1 MKKLH
6 LKLLRDIRQS
16 KGQFLSIILVIAVG
30 AFFYAGL
37 ITISSDLSAYMEDYF
52 EEHNLADFNVHYS
65 EITESE
71 LSNLEEIEGINK
83 VEARYTF
90 DANQAFGDYKAS
102 LKVHTIP
109 QNNEINTIAV
119 TDGDIPSNKEEI
131 MLDARYGE
139 MHQYTVGDHISVDTN
154 EGSFDFVI
162 SGFGENVEHAFNI
175 EDPSLVL
182 PDHQTYG
189 IAYIHEDRI
198 AEIAGGFYYNELLV
212 DTEEGHDSGVISEA
226 IEDYS
231 QEFAYLYQVIKDR
244 SVSYSAI
251 NVTINNNRLMSTI
264 SPLILFMV
272 AAVIIFL
279 TMSRVIDS
287 QRNQIGIMK
296 ALGIKGSKILLH
308 YMGYPVLVG
317 IIGSVVGWSIT
328 AFTLVN
334 LLNSVIEQTYSLPD
348 FNLSISFY
356 TLFPPIIVSI
366 VFGVIACF
374 FSGRSILK
382 ERASQALRP
391 KPPKKMK
398 KTLVERI
405 PGIWRKLS
413 YGNKL
418 ILRNIF
424 LNPKKALASSVG
436 VIVCVILL
444 ITAFGFET
452 SMQTIASQINKVYKY
467 DFKVDYKGELT
478 GETIKPPSEVDKY
491 YSQSTIPIEFVD
503 FPDEKNASLVVTEKE
518 NSLIQFFDD
527 QNNPI
532 TLDDTGVLVPQ
543 SYADE
548 YNLSVGDTIKIK
560 LIAPE
565 MKGQSVDIKVAEI
578 STQYTN
584 PSFYSTPGY
593 INSLGIDYK
602 PTSLLVKLNSGAD
615 RNRVQNYF
623 EEDPFV
629 DTISDKDDI
638 KKTVDNMIQQNNPV
652 FIMFIICAVILSF
665 GAMFTISSINIYER
679 TRELATL
686 KVLGYQKNK
695 INRIIFV
702 ENIILTT
709 FAVIVALPI
718 SGFMY
723 RLVVQALSSTNQQI
737 PDRLGFVTIGLAI
750 VLTFVLT
757 ITSNLLLRRKVNRI
771 DMIESLKS
779 VE

>member
-6 LKLLRDIRQS
+6 LKLLRDIKES
-16 KGQFLSIILVIAVG
+16 KGQFLAIVLVIAVG

-37 ITISSDLSAYMEDYF
+37 ITISNDLSAYTEEYF
-52 EEHNLADFNVHYS
+52 EEHNLADSNVHYS
-65 EITESE
+65 EITGNE
-71 LSNLEEIEGINK
+71 LSSLEEIEGINK
-83 VEARYTF
+83 IEARYTF
-90 DANQAFGDYKAS
+90 DANQTFEGYKAT
-102 LKVHTIP
+102 LKIHTIP

-119 TDGDIPSNKEEI
+119 TSGSIPSNKEEI
-131 MLDARYGE
+131 LLDARYGE
-139 MHQYTVGDHISVDTN
+139 EHQYMVGDHITFHTN
-154 EGSFDFVI
+154 DGNFDFVI

-182 PDHQTYG
+182 PDYKTYG
-189 IAYIHEDRI
+189 VAYIHEDRI
-198 AEIAGGFYYNELLV
+198 EEIAGDFYYNELLV
-212 DTEEGHDSGVISEA
+212 DAKEGHDISIISET

-231 QEFAYLYQVIKDR
+231 NELPYLYQVNKDR

-251 NVTINNNRLMSTI
+251 NVTINNNRLMSTV

-296 ALGIKGSKILLH
+296 ALGVKDSKILLH

-317 IIGSVVGWSIT
+317 IIGSVVGWVIT
-328 AFTLVN
+328 TVTLVN
-334 LLNSVIEQTYSLPD
+334 LLNSVIEQTYSLPN

-382 ERASQALRP
+382 ERAAQALRP

-405 PGIWRKLS
+405 PGLWKKLT

-424 LNPKKALASSVG
+424 LNPKRALASSVG

-467 DFKVDYKGELT
+467 DLKVDYKGELT
-478 GETIKPPSEVDKY
+478 GGNIKLPSEVDQY

-503 FPDEKNASLVVTEKE
+503 FPDENNASLIVTEKE
-518 NSLIQFFDD
+518 NNLIQFFDE
-527 QNNPI
+527 QNNPV
-532 TLDDTGVLVPQ
+532 TLDDTGVFVPQ

-548 YNLSVGDTIKIK
+548 YNISAGDTIKIK

-565 MKGQSVDIKVAEI
+565 MKGKSIDIKVAEI

-584 PSFYSTPGY
+584 PSFYSTPAY
-593 INSLGIDYK
+593 INSLGVDYK
-602 PTSLLVKLNSGAD
+602 PTSLLVQLNSGAD
-615 RNRVQNYF
+615 RNNVQNYF

-629 DTISDKDDI
+629 DTISDRGDLNKA
-638 KKTVDNMIQQNNPV
+638 VDNMIEQNNPV
-652 FIMFIICAVILSF
+652 FIMFIVCAVILSF

-709 FAVIVALPI
+709 FAIIVALPI
-718 SGFMY
+718 SGYMY

-750 VLTFVLT
+750 ILTFVLT
-757 ITSNLLLRRKVNRI
+757 IISNLLLRRKVIKI